1 VGPGHRSGHGRLSV
15 SACVGPDGRGK
26 LGLNWHG
33 VIKQTVCKSEERRV
47 WDQFKLGFTGWKRL
61 ERAGRKFGE
70 IVRID

>member
-1 VGPGHRSGHGRLSV
+1 LSV